1 MATKQQ
7 FDYVLLTI
15 GYYKYAIP
23 KEAAFKF
30 LDLCSGAD
38 MYQWDHT
45 WDGSEQVHEARPLTP
60 SEMPTV
66 SLLGPVQFHQA
77 LENYKA
83 RQERER
89 NEKAKENDPA

>member
-7 FDYVLLTI
+7 FDYVLMSI

-30 LDLCSGAD
+30 LEMCAGTD
-38 MYQWDHT
+38 MYKWDDQWIN
-45 WDGSEQVHEARPLTP
+45 SERVHEAHPMSP
-60 SEMPTV
+60 DEMPTV
-66 SLLGPVQFHQA
+66 SLIGPVQFHQA

-89 NEKAKENDPA
+89 KEKAKNDPA

>member
-7 FDYVLLTI
+7 FDYVLISI

-30 LDLCSGAD
+30 LDLCSGSD
-38 MYQWDHT
+38 MYKWDTT
-45 WDGSEQVHEARPLTP
+45 WHENESVPEARLIPP
-60 SEMPTV
+60 DEMPTV

-89 NEKAKENDPA
+89 QKKVKENAST